1 MSTSIS
7 YKGRV
12 IAAFGNDTKTLNTAG
27 TWLEDDI
34 TVTATDSSAA
44 ITVTQELD
52 EHGGII
58 KHINAVDISNDTV
71 DAAHLLQGYTAH
83 DRDGNAVTGTYTGES
98 TPTVQSKTVTPTKSS
113 QTAVAKNVYTTGVVT
128 VGPIPSEYIVPT
140 GNVTIN
146 SNGTGIDVSGYATAT
161 VNVPTGGTINNQNKT
176 VTPTESQQSITADSG
191 YTGLGTVTVNAISDT
206 YVGSAIDQNDS
217 TDLTVSGATVTVPA
231 GYYQEDASKSIA
243 SGSATTPATTI
254 TANPTISV
262 NSSGLI
268 TASVSG
274 SQNVTPTV
282 TAGYVS
288 SGTAGTVSVSG
299 SKTSQLTTQAA
310 KTVTPTETEQNA
322 VAAGVYTTGIV
333 KVAAISSTYVG
344 SDITQRDET
353 DLTASGATV
362 TVPAGYYAQQETKS
376 VSTTTHPSPTA
387 SVNSTTGLV
396 TASHTQGTGYVTGGT
411 TTGTLQLS
419 TAAATTITP
428 TKSSQ
433 TAVAA
438 GKYTT
443 GAITVAAIPASYIQT
458 TDATATA
465 ADIVSGETAYVNGSK
480 VTGTLVVQH
489 YYTGS
494 TAPSSSLGENGDIY
508 LQA

>member
-58 KHINAVDISNDTV
+58 KHINAVDISSDTV

-98 TPTVQSKTVTPTKSS
+98 TPTAQSKTVTPTKLT
-113 QTAVAKNVYTTGVVT
+113 QNVTPDANYDYLSAVT
-128 VGPIPSEYIVPT
+128 VNPIPNQYIIPSGT
-140 GNVTIN
+140 KNITT
-146 SNGTGIDVSGYATAT
+146 NGTSDVTNYASVS
-161 VNVPTGGTINNQNKT
+161 VNVPTGSTINNQNKV
-176 VTPTESQQSITADSG
+176 VTPTETQQNVSADSG
-191 YTGLGTVTVNAISDT
+191 YTGLGIVTVE
-206 YVGSAIDQNDS
+206 AIDSEYIGSDVARRSS
-217 TDLTVSGATVTVPA
+217 TDLTSSGATV
-231 GYYQEDASKSIA
+231 S
-243 SGSATTPATTI
+243 
-254 TANPTISV
+254 
-262 NSSGLI
+262 
-268 TASVSG
+268 
-274 SQNVTPTV
+274 
-282 TAGYVS
+282 
-288 SGTAGTVSVSG
+288 
-299 SKTSQLTTQAA
+299 
-310 KTVTPTETEQNA
+310 
-322 VAAGVYTTGIV
+322 
-333 KVAAISSTYVG
+333 
-344 SDITQRDET
+344 
-353 DLTASGATV
+353 
-362 TVPAGYYAQQETKS
+362 VPAGYYAQQETKS

-465 ADIVSGETAYVNGSK
+465 ADIISGETAYVNGSK

>member
-7 YKGRV
+7 YKGKV

-34 TVTATDSSAA
+34 TVTAIDSSGAV
-44 ITVTQELD
+44 TVTQELD
-52 EHGGII
+52 SHGGVI
-58 KHINAVDISNDTV
+58 KHINAVDLSHDTV

-83 DRDGNAVTGTYTGES
+83 DRDGNAVTGTFTGES
-98 TPTVQSKTVTPTKSS
+98 VPTSQSKTVTPTKLTQNISPDTGYDYLSS
-113 QTAVAKNVYTTGVVT
+113 VT
-128 VGPIPSEYIVPT
+128 INPIPSQYIIPSGT
-140 GNVTIN
+140 KEITA
-146 SNGTGIDVSGYATAT
+146 NGTSDVTDYASVS
-161 VNVPTGGTINNQNKT
+161 VNVPTGSTINNQNKT
-176 VTPTESQQSITADSG
+176 ITPTESQQSVTADSG
-191 YTGLGTVTVNAISDT
+191 YTGLGTVTVNAISSS
-206 YVGSAIDQNDS
+206 YIGS
-217 TDLTVSGATVTVPA
+217 G
-231 GYYQEDASKSIA
+231 
-243 SGSATTPATTI
+243 
-254 TANPTISV
+254 
-262 NSSGLI
+262 
-268 TASVSG
+268 
-274 SQNVTPTV
+274 
-282 TAGYVS
+282 
-288 SGTAGTVSVSG
+288 
-299 SKTSQLTTQAA
+299 
-310 KTVTPTETEQNA
+310 
-322 VAAGVYTTGIV
+322 
-333 KVAAISSTYVG
+333 
-344 SDITQRDET
+344 ITQRDDT

-362 TVPAGYYAQQETKS
+362 TVPAGYYASQETKS
-376 VSTTTHPSPTA
+376 VSTTTHSNPTV

-411 TTGTLQLS
+411 TTGTLQLTTKAATTITPTTSEQTAVNANVYTTGAVKVAAMPTGTLSNPSISVSSAGLITATSGVSTAGYLATTASESNTSQLS

-458 TDATATA
+458 TDATAVA

-480 VTGTLVVQH
+480 VTGTLVIQH

-494 TAPSSSLGENGDIY
+494 SAPTSSLGNDGDIY